1 MRLMQQ
7 LDGGSTLACCFTLIL
22 GLFAHITKS
31 DIAVTITI
39 LAGITTI
46 LVNLHKLKK
55 DIRG

>member
-1 MRLMQQ
+1 MMQ
-7 LDGGSTLACCFTLIL
+7 LDGGSTLACFITVIA
-22 GLFAHITKS
+22 GAFAHITKS
-31 DIAVTITI
+31 DIALTVTI